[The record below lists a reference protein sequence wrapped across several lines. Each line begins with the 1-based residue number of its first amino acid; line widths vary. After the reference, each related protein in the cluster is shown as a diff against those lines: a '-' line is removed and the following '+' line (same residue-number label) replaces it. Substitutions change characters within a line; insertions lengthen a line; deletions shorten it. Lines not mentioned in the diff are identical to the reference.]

1 MTTIRRG
8 MEVAAPQLDHC
19 PVDQT
24 LAPTIGG
31 GERGF
36 SSVAESGAVGGI
48 EWAREM
54 GDQ

>member
-1 MTTIRRG
+1 
-8 MEVAAPQLDHC
+8 MEVAAPQLDDC

-36 SSVAESGAVGGI
+36 SSVTEGRAVGGI
-48 EWAREM
+48 EWAGEM
-54 GDQ
+54 GD

>member
-1 MTTIRRG
+1 
-8 MEVAAPQLDHC
+8 MEITAPQLDHC
-19 PVDQT
+19 PVDPT
-24 LAPTIGG
+24 LAPTIRA

-36 SSVAESGAVGGI
+36 GGVAESGAVDGI